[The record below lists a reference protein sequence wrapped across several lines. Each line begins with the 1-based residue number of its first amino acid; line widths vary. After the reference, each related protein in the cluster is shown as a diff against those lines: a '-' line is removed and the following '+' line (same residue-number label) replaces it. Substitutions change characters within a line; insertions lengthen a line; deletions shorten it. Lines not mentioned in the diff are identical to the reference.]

1 MKVIVRLKGGVGSG
15 FHDHP
20 GGIGGEGNP
29 GGSQSI
35 GSNVSSYQNLKD
47 AYLSANW
54 QDKEKLSKQMI
65 SAYAKD
71 NFPRDYS
78 PNEIG
83 GYSGINANDVAKNY
97 FIAIAEGSG
106 KSAKVHVLRQL
117 SEFVGNYM
125 LYKYTNRGKDLYI
138 FDGGTSGGV
147 VYSDRPQAARMAIYG
162 ARKE

>member
-1 MKVIVRLKGGVGSG
+1 MKVIVRLKGGAGSG
-15 FHDHP
+15 FHGHP

-35 GSNVSSYQNLKD
+35 GSNVSAYQNLKD
-47 AYLSANW
+47 SYLSASW
-54 QDKEKLSKQMI
+54 QEKEKISKQMI
-65 SAYAKD
+65 SVYAKD
-71 NFPRDYS
+71 NFPDDYS

-83 GYSGINANDVAKNY
+83 GYSGIDIKDVAKNY
-97 FIAIAEGSG
+97 FVAVSEGSG
-106 KSAKVHVLRQL
+106 RGAKVRISKQL
-117 SEFVGNYM
+117 LDFVGNYM
-125 LYKYTNRGKDLYI
+125 LYKYTSHGEYLYI